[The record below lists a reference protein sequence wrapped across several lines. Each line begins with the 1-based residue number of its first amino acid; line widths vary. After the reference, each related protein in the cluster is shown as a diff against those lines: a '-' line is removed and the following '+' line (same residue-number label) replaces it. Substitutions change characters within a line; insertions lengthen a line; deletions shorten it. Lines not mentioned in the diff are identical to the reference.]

1 MSKFLDLV
9 YSAGMVSSRRH
20 FSVWLLALVFSA
32 NSALAAAVATVNH
45 HCCPQQN
52 PSATVESMPQH
63 PSHMNS
69 SRSTPAGHTNYNIDA
84 HRAGYA
90 DAHSHAHTT
99 AEPVTPRAQPKSSS
113 SITKTL
119 SQQGALEAHD
129 DSHPQQH
136 SCHCELGQCAPSQ
149 CADAR
154 TVSSPALPVASW
166 QDTAHL
172 GAALNLLA
180 PPHGLNSRVQ
190 DPPLKPP
197 RS

>member
-1 MSKFLDLV
+1 M
-9 YSAGMVSSRRH
+9 
-20 FSVWLLALVFSA
+20 
-32 NSALAAAVATVNH
+32 
-45 HCCPQQN
+45 
-52 PSATVESMPQH
+52 
-63 PSHMNS
+63 
-69 SRSTPAGHTNYNIDA
+69 AGHVKHGIEA
-84 HRAGYA
+84 RGAVYA
-90 DAHSHAHTT
+90 DAHSHAHAT

-119 SQQGALEAHD
+119 SQQGALEAHG
-129 DSHPQQH
+129 DSHPEQH
-136 SCHCELGQCAPSQ
+136 SCHCELGQCALSQ

-166 QDTAHL
+166 QETAYL

-180 PPHGLNSRVQ
+180 PPYGLKSRVQ